1 MRKTLKTAA
10 LVLVLSC
17 PAFAGI
23 MHTPGAPTPQPTPA
37 SVVQEPTDGV
47 TLNGEIATPG
57 EMHTPGIMHNPGV
70 SESLAQLGLELL
82 AVLPSIL

>member
-1 MRKTLKTAA
+1 MRKTLMTAV

-23 MHTPGAPTPQPTPA
+23 MHTPGAPTQQPTPS
-37 SVVQEPTDGV
+37 SVVQEPTEDA
-47 TLNGEIATPG
+47 TLNGIMHNPGEIPTPG
-57 EMHTPGIMHNPGV
+57 EMHTGMSG
-70 SESLAQLGLELL
+70 SLAQVALDLL